1 MSRKPLINL
10 TWIAALLL
18 GLLFGA
24 LPTGFVSAASGS
36 TVSAAK
42 QAQLD
47 KAFITQVKE
56 LAYQKELLAYAKD
69 RLEVVLDIQSGY
81 NKADAAYNTLQ
92 WNINHLNTYIA
103 TAEAAIGK
111 ADKLLKDHKG
121 FEIEGSGF
129 KVRISKV
136 TDGSAAEA
144 TIKAATEQVSL
155 SGTNLRRAMRVMK
168 KLIKEYEG

>member
-1 MSRKPLINL
+1 MSRKSMINIA
-10 TWIAALLL
+10 WIAALLL
-18 GLLFGA
+18 GLVFSA
-24 LPTGFVSAASGS
+24 LPTGIVSADSGS

-42 QAQLD
+42 LAQLD
-47 KAFITQVKE
+47 KAYQTQVKE
-56 LAYQKELLAYAKD
+56 LAYQKDLLEYAKD

-81 NKADAAYNTLQ
+81 NKSDAAYNTLQ

-103 TAEAAIGK
+103 TAESAIAK

-121 FEIEGSGF
+121 FEIQGSGL
-129 KVRISKV
+129 KVSISKV
-136 TDGSAAEA
+136 TDGTAAEA
-144 TIKAATEQVSL
+144 TIKSATEQVSL